1 MGGRGR
7 NTQVSEPKSD
17 YQAAIEEELHSML
30 TANQIAT
37 LTSLLREIIQ
47 NKYGALTIRIEG
59 DTLYLEKS
67 ISLKAG
73 RLPNS

>member
-1 MGGRGR
+1 
-7 NTQVSEPKSD
+7 VSEPKAD
-17 YQAAIEEELHSML
+17 YQAAVEEELHRML
-30 TANQIAT
+30 TTNQIAT
-37 LTSLLREIIQ
+37 LTELLREIIR